1 MNKKGQALVI
11 FVIFLPVI
19 LIIGTYVIDLGLAK
33 LNENKVNQLTKE
45 VTEYGLRNIED
56 NPRDK
61 MIKLIYQNDENI
73 DTYKINIDEEN
84 KVVIVNVEKS
94 SKGVFGS
101 IAGRDF
107 YKINVTYKGSII
119 NDKMVIER
127 GDNKWKRQK
136 LR

>member
-33 LNENKVNQLTKE
+33 LNENKVNQLTRE
-45 VTEYGLRNIED
+45 VTEYGLRNIEN

-84 KVVIVNVEKS
+84 KTVIVNVEES

-127 GDNKWKRQK
+127 GDNK
-136 LR
+136 

>member
-101 IAGRDF
+101 IAGQDF

-127 GDNKWKRQK
+127 GDNK
-136 LR
+136 

>member
-19 LIIGTYVIDLGLAK
+19 LIIGTYVIDIGLAK

-45 VTEYGLRNIED
+45 VAEYGLRNIEG

-84 KVVIVNVEKS
+84 KTVMVNVEKS
-94 SKGVFGS
+94 SRGVFGS

-107 YKINVTYKGSII
+107 YKINVTYKGAII

-127 GDNKWKRQK
+127 GDNK
-136 LR
+136 

>member
-33 LNENKVNQLTKE
+33 LNENKVNQLTRE
-45 VTEYGLRNIED
+45 VTEYGLRNIEN

-84 KVVIVNVEKS
+84 KTVIVNVEES

-127 GDNKWKRQK
+127 GNNK
-136 LR
+136 